1 MLLSEFELKKKNR
14 LVESW
19 EDEGLDDRSAAQ
31 QLDQELAKG
40 KSLLDAADAIAQ
52 YYGVENWEVVD
63 AAEAYGSEETKKLI
77 AGFRKLLSEDSGAIE
92 FGPETGRESY
102 PAGYASQAKMVLHIV
117 QDLLPRIKDDELT
130 LATMRSIESIEK
142 GKGTKDDVNVVSSVF
157 KAANAA
163 GLVQPYKDAIGKFAD
178 PEADDEDVEEGN
190 EFSGALAAAKKAG
203 KDEFEVDGKKYSV
216 KEAEGT
222 VSSVGDEYE
231 PTTTQGQA
239 YNPPQTGMSTS
250 VPPKKVTIDEGDIE
264 VDELRLFADNNPRL
278 YTSSAVPIMK
288 NLSKKFKKGVY
299 DNELAKKLWK
309 YHADRAAKAYG
320 EENGVDGLRTFTPAD
335 RREAAAEW
343 ADEWQAEMDAGNFVE
358 SVQESENGASAED
371 VASAISRRFINN
383 QDLLSK
389 VLKNNDITE
398 LTDAIDSVA
407 EFHAGVEELGTSDVS
422 IMVREVLH
430 ELGLKEGCS
439 KSSKK
444 KSKMMGEGVA
454 VDISGGKVPVG
465 NHTLYY
471 TIADISQKWIEN
483 SAKARD
489 GEATVT
495 AMGDT
500 LAVDTTAQIHDS
512 LIHSLRKLRYNGTV
526 TDKKPEA
533 SNRVKLKGFGK
544 EGSKGNMSNPA
555 ARSALRVNAD
565 ESLEDNMKKGLEK
578 FLGKDDE
585 PPFDGGHKAPKQHK
599 DEFGN
604 VIKDKNIAKHLAK
617 KGLKSIDE
625 SIIKEYKEA
634 GYF

>member
-178 PEADDEDVEEGN
+178 PEADDEDVEEA
-190 EFSGALAAAKKAG
+190 S
-203 KDEFEVDGKKYSV
+203 
-216 KEAEGT
+216 GT

-231 PTTTQGQA
+231 PTTTQGDA
-239 YNPPQTGMSTS
+239 YNVPQTGMKTS
-250 VPPKKVTIDEGDIE
+250 VPTKKVTIDEGDIE
-264 VDELRLFADNNPRL
+264 VDELRLFADNNPQL

-407 EFHAGVEELGTSDVS
+407 EFHAGAEELGSSDVS

-439 KSSKK
+439 KKSKK
-444 KSKMMGEGVA
+444 
-454 VDISGGKVPVG
+454 
-465 NHTLYY
+465 
-471 TIADISQKWIEN
+471 
-483 SAKARD
+483 
-489 GEATVT
+489 
-495 AMGDT
+495 
-500 LAVDTTAQIHDS
+500 
-512 LIHSLRKLRYNGTV
+512 SLR
-526 TDKKPEA
+526 
-533 SNRVKLKGFGK
+533 
-544 EGSKGNMSNPA
+544 
-555 ARSALRVNAD
+555 
-565 ESLEDNMKKGLEK
+565 
-578 FLGKDDE
+578 
-585 PPFDGGHKAPKQHK
+585 
-599 DEFGN
+599 
-604 VIKDKNIAKHLAK
+604 
-617 KGLKSIDE
+617 
-625 SIIKEYKEA
+625 
-634 GYF
+634 

>member
-178 PEADDEDVEEGN
+178 PEADDEDVEEA
-190 EFSGALAAAKKAG
+190 S
-203 KDEFEVDGKKYSV
+203 
-216 KEAEGT
+216 GT

-231 PTTTQGQA
+231 PTTTQGDA
-239 YNPPQTGMSTS
+239 YNVPQTGMKTS
-250 VPPKKVTIDEGDIE
+250 VPTKKVTIDEGDIE
-264 VDELRLFADNNPRL
+264 VDELRLFADNNPQL

-407 EFHAGVEELGTSDVS
+407 EFHAGAEELGSSDVS

-439 KSSKK
+439 KKSKK
-444 KSKMMGEGVA
+444 KSKMMGEGLA
-454 VDISGGKVPVG
+454 VDIGGGKVPVG

-471 TIADISQKWIEN
+471 TVADISQKWIEN
-483 SAKARD
+483 SVKARD

-544 EGSKGNMSNPA
+544 EGSKGNMDNPA
-555 ARSALRVNAD
+555 ARSALRVG
-565 ESLEDNMKKGLEK
+565 EDAKKDV
-578 FLGKDDE
+578 KDA
-585 PPFDGGHKAPKQHK
+585 PFDGAHEAPKQHK
-599 DEFGN
+599 DEYGN
-604 VIKDKNIAKHLAK
+604 VIKDKNMAKHLAK